1 MKKLEERFPGKR
13 ILITGAT
20 TGLGEALAY
29 VLAARGWRIAI
40 SAREQDE
47 VERTVAAVNQL
58 GGKGLGL
65 ILDVVN
71 MLHWAAAR
79 DTLNREW
86 GGIDIL
92 VNNAGIADANPMI
105 RMTEADWDRMLA
117 INLRGVIDGC
127 RTFVPDLIRQNAG
140 YILNVASAAGLLA
153 LPEMSNYNVS
163 KAGVIAL
170 SETLRAELCGANIGV
185 TVLCPS
191 GFRSSLIDNAA
202 KEGRDVSQA
211 GPVARLVKKDVEQG
225 PYTSQSVAV
234 HALKDM
240 EKGRLYSL
248 PMPLYRLAWFLKR
261 LAPNT
266 FYSTIG
272 WAYRNKLG
280 PFAN

>member
-1 MKKLEERFPGKR
+1 MAKLETRFPQKR

-20 TGLGEALAY
+20 TGLGEALAHA
-29 VLAARGWRIAI
+29 LAGRGWQIAV
-40 SAREQDE
+40 SAREKEE
-47 VERTVAAVNQL
+47 VERTVAAVNQR

-71 MLHWAAAR
+71 TSHWAAAR

-92 VNNAGIADANPMI
+92 VNNAGIADANPIVKMSD
-105 RMTEADWDRMLA
+105 ADWDRMLA
-117 INLRGVIDGC
+117 INLRGMIDGC
-127 RTFVPDLIRQNAG
+127 RTFVPDFIKQNSG
-140 YILNVASAAGLLA
+140 YILNVSSVAGLLA

-170 SETLRAELCGANIGV
+170 SETLHAELCGANIGV

-191 GFRSSLIDNAA
+191 GFRSSLADNAA
-202 KEGRDVSQA
+202 KEGRDLAQS
-211 GPVARLVKKDVEQG
+211 GPVARLVKKDIDEG
-225 PYTSQSVAV
+225 SFTSESVAA
-234 HALKDM
+234 HALKDI

-266 FYSTIG
+266 FYKIIG
-272 WAYRNKLG
+272 WMYSKKLG
-280 PFAN
+280 PFGN

>member
-1 MKKLEERFPGKR
+1 MSTLEARFPKKR
-13 ILITGAT
+13 ILITGST
-20 TGLGEALAY
+20 TGLGEALA
-29 VLAARGWRIAI
+29 LALAGRGWQIAV
-40 SAREQDE
+40 SAREKEE
-47 VERTVAAVNQL
+47 VERTVAVVNQR

-65 ILDVVN
+65 ILDVCDKA
-71 MLHWAAAR
+71 HWAAAR
-79 DTLNREW
+79 ETLNREW

-92 VNNAGIADANPMI
+92 VNNAGIADANPMVN
-105 RMTEADWDRMLA
+105 MSDADWARMLA
-117 INLRGVIDGC
+117 INLQGVIDGC
-127 RTFVPDLIRQNAG
+127 RTFVPDFIKQNSG
-140 YILNVASAAGLLA
+140 YLLNVASVAGLLA

-191 GFRSSLIDNAA
+191 GFRSSLADNAA
-202 KEGRDVSQA
+202 KEGRELDKA
-211 GPVARLVKKDVEQG
+211 GPVARLVKKDIDQG
-225 PYTSQSVAV
+225 SHTSASVAA

-248 PMPLYRLAWFLKR
+248 PMPLYRFAWFLKR

-280 PFAN
+280 PFGN